1 MRGNMFELGRKQKLC
16 VVKQVDF
23 GVYLGEDVN
32 ASIDARILLPKKQ
45 VPEGTKPGDEI
56 EVFVYKDSEDRLIAT
71 VHEPKLTL
79 GQIAL
84 LRVAGVSKIGAFL
97 DWGLEK
103 DLFLPYKEQTEKV
116 REGEEALV
124 TLYVDKSERLCA
136 SMKLYHRLK
145 QQSPYVIGDEVT
157 GRVYEISENFG
168 VFVAVED
175 AYSGLIP
182 KREAQGTYRIGEVLT
197 LRVTEVKEDGK
208 LTLSAR
214 KKAYLQQEED
224 AESVYLGIEEY
235 AGVLPFDDKAAPEVI
250 KREFGLSKAAFKR
263 AVGYLLKEKKVE
275 IRDGKIWIL
284 QKDNDK

>member
-1 MRGNMFELGRKQKLC
+1 MFELGRKQKLC